1 MIIKR
6 TNVVEQ
12 VIEYLKSNISNG
24 TWKPGDK
31 ITSELELVS
40 ILQVSRASVHNAI
53 QQLIAIGV
61 LESFQGKGTFVKSIP
76 LDEIQNRL
84 TSITENSTMHKLIE
98 FRTIVEVESCR
109 LIANSVT
116 KNTIKEMEN
125 CLEGMKTNRNEPK
138 KFVNYDTQFHRALLQ
153 ATRNEIIVTSIDII
167 REKMQRQSL
176 TYMTTN
182 SIENALYY
190 HEQILAHLRN
200 HDGDS
205 AANVML
211 SHLQTTEESVSY

>member
-190 HEQILAHLRN
+190 HEQILDHLRN

>member
-12 VIEYLKSNISNG
+12 VIEYLKSKISDG
-24 TWKPGDK
+24 TWQPGDK

-61 LESFQGKGTFVKSIP
+61 LESFQGKGTFVKPIP
-76 LDEIQNRL
+76 LDEIKNRL
-84 TSITENSTMHKLIE
+84 ISITENSTMHKLIE

-109 LIANSVT
+109 LIANHVS
-116 KNTIKEMEN
+116 KNTLNEMEN
-125 CLEGMKTNRNEPK
+125 CLEGMKDNQKEPK
-138 KFVNYDTQFHRALLQ
+138 KFVNFDTQFHRALLQ
-153 ATRNEIIVTSIDII
+153 ATRNEIIVTSMDII
-167 REKMQRQSL
+167 REEIQRQSL
-176 TYMTTN
+176 TYMTKK

-190 HEQILAHLRN
+190 HEQILNHLRN

-211 SHLQTTEESVSY
+211 SHLKTTEESVSY